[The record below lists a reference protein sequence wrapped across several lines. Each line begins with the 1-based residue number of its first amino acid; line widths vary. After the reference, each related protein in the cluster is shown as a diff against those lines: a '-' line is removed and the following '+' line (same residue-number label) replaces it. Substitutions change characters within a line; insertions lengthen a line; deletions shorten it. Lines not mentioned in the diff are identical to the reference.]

1 MSPCGF
7 RKVFSKLSFHV
18 PAEVVRKIVMST
30 AGFIEPVLCTLR
42 ERIESKRMDRVSDNM
57 QVCMRVS
64 VCVCVHVCV
73 CLVKLLISSSTS
85 LGSVKRWMLQIM
97 VIALAICQVHVSQR
111 SVSQQSVS
119 EQVVL
124 EVPLHHFLLC
134 HDEFVL

>member
-1 MSPCGF
+1 M
-7 RKVFSKLSFHV
+7 
-18 PAEVVRKIVMST
+18 
-30 AGFIEPVLCTLR
+30 VL
-42 ERIESKRMDRVSDNM
+42 RVG
-57 QVCMRVS
+57 VS
-64 VCVCVHVCV
+64 VFLCVCLTVCV
-73 CLVKLLISSSTS
+73 CLVKLLISNSTS